1 LRKAVLSISGN
12 KPSSSDSADRGRSIT
27 RVMVGAEAVE
37 TSRDILAD
45 YRLRHF
51 VNNVA
56 IHISTYA

>member
-1 LRKAVLSISGN
+1 
-12 KPSSSDSADRGRSIT
+12 
-27 RVMVGAEAVE
+27 MVGAEAVE

-56 IHISTYA
+56 IHMTAHLPGFVQVV

>member
-1 LRKAVLSISGN
+1 
-12 KPSSSDSADRGRSIT
+12 
-27 RVMVGAEAVE
+27 MVGAEAVE

-45 YRLRHF
+45 YCLRHF